1 MSENNLK
8 LYNIIYLPELPSN
21 DEYIDRESTKIAIPS
36 EEKGKFKLY
45 AWFEGRWVCTCFI
58 ESFINKSDFELKEIK
73 DACDDLNN
81 ATNKLTRVSANT
93 ESDELSSK
101 LEKITKKIAQA
112 KNELANDVIDHFGEN
127 ELPEDAMD
135 FDELRG
141 YLGAWI
147 AIATKD
153 KNISKQL
160 IKAITSI
167 DYYFDWFI
175 DKVNELESEN
185 ETRQN

>member
-21 DEYIDRESTKIAIPS
+21 DDDIDHESTKIAIPS

-45 AWFEGRWVCTCFI
+45 AWFDGRWVCTCII
-58 ESFINKSDFELKEIK
+58 ESFINKSDFELKGLK
-73 DACDDLNN
+73 DACNDLNN
-81 ATNKLTRVSANT
+81 AANKLTKISANT

-101 LEKITKKIAQA
+101 LEKITAKILQA
-112 KNELANDVIDHFGEN
+112 KYELADDVIKHFGEN
-127 ELPEDAMD
+127 ELPEGAMD

-141 YLGAWI
+141 YIWAWI

-160 IKAITSI
+160 IKAFTSI
-167 DYYFDWFI
+167 DYYFEWFI
-175 DKVNELESEN
+175 DRVNELESEN
-185 ETRQN
+185 ETRQ

>member
-1 MSENNLK
+1 MSENDLK

-21 DEYIDRESTKIAIPS
+21 DENIDRETTKIAIPS
-36 EEKGKFKLY
+36 GEKGKFKLY
-45 AWFEGRWVCTCFI
+45 AWFDGRWVCTCII
-58 ESFINKSDFELKEIK
+58 ESFINKSDFELKNLR
-73 DACDDLNN
+73 DACNDLHR
-81 ATNKLTRVSANT
+81 AADKLTEISANT

-101 LEKITKKIAQA
+101 LSKITTKILQA
-112 KNELANDVIDHFGEN
+112 KNELTNDVIDHFGEN

-141 YLGAWI
+141 YLWAWI

-153 KNISKQL
+153 KNISKRL

-175 DKVNELESEN
+175 GKVNELED
-185 ETRQN
+185 RK